1 MATEDHTTLGEL
13 KKLVSHF
20 RDERDWKQFHK
31 PKDLAIS
38 VSVEAGELLEL
49 FQWKTD
55 SEVRNILD
63 DPAKLEQLKHEIADI
78 VVYCLAMSDIIAFD
92 LADAIR
98 NKLESNAKKYPI
110 DKSKGKATKYTE
122 LD

>member
-1 MATEDHTTLGEL
+1 MATDDQTTLSEL
-13 KKLVSHF
+13 KKQIAYF

-55 SEVRNILD
+55 SEINNTLD
-63 DPAKLEQLKHEIADI
+63 DPTKLSQLKDEVADI
-78 VVYCLAMSDIIAFD
+78 VVYCFNMSDIVGFD
-92 LADAIR
+92 LADAIQR
-98 NKLESNAKKYPI
+98 KLEQNAEKYPV
-110 DKSKGKATKYTE
+110 DKAKGKATKYTE
-122 LD
+122 LE

>member
-1 MATEDHTTLGEL
+1 MATDDHTTFGEL
-13 KKLVSHF
+13 KTLIARF

-55 SEVRNILD
+55 SEINSTLD
-63 DPAKLEQLKHEIADI
+63 DPAKLGQLKDEVADI
-78 VVYCLAMSDIIAFD
+78 VVYCLNMSDIVGFD
-92 LADAIR
+92 LADAIQR
-98 NKLESNAKKYPI
+98 KLELNAEKYPV
-110 DKSKGKATKYTE
+110 DKAKGKATKYTE